1 MADKYIIHGATFCG
15 DGTTSAE
22 AASAGAAGAWNTI
35 NIFSGT
41 TPPYGALG
49 SGDTVNVRTLTSAG
63 GVVSI
68 SSATALTLGSAAA
81 TDLLP
86 ILWNFDNGVIWA
98 GISGQVTVTTTANVL
113 IAVRNY
119 NNIEAANNRLALVNA
134 FASTGNNGVFL
145 FNVCNTSG
153 VLVDLSA
160 NTLSHGG
167 SVDFASGTHTNMH
180 VKKKNSF
187 MGLIR
192 TGAGSNTDALVMI
205 NPKLELLGATNS
217 PNLGPL
223 FVAAGNY
230 QGSLT
235 VFGGEC
241 FGAGC
246 VDLQSIGSSQGNASS
261 ISLYGFKYP
270 RNMPLGVAT
279 NFNNSFIVSTGGDG
293 AVGGSYFDMYFTSDS
308 RSDGYYPTLNAQL
321 ETSGNGGWSYKV
333 YPYAVTQQ
341 KPARVSIAKLYSQA
355 AAAKT
360 IVAHFLWPQ
369 GLAAPTKNKVYMVVG
384 YTDSVTGNKVYLS
397 TKTAA
402 ADAIPEVTAAWSA
415 ATYGATLFSKRSL
428 SLVTPGSIKQDTE
441 ISVSLLFA
449 VRAGSANDIL
459 FVDPDFTLT

>member
-1 MADKYIIHGATFCG
+1 MAEKYIIHGATFCG

-41 TPPYGALG
+41 TPPYGSLG

-86 ILWNFDNGVIWA
+86 ILWNFDNGVIWP
-98 GISGQVTVTTTANVL
+98 GISGQVTITTTSQVT
-113 IAVRNY
+113 IDVRNF
-119 NNIEAANNRLALVNA
+119 NNIEANNQRIALVNSYSV
-134 FASTGNNGVFL
+134 FGNARVVSFG
-145 FNVCNTSG
+145 VCNTSG
-153 VLVDLSA
+153 LLIDISA
-160 NTLSHGG
+160 HNASHGG
-167 SVDFASGTHTNMH
+167 TVDFASGTHTNIH
-180 VKKKNSF
+180 VKKKNSYI
-187 MGLIR
+187 GLMR
-192 TGAGSNTDALVMI
+192 CAASDNFDALTLI
-205 NPKLELLGATNS
+205 NPKLELLGSTTGNI
-217 PNLGPL
+217 GPL
-223 FVAAGNY
+223 FIASGNY
-230 QGSLT
+230 QGSFT

-246 VDLQSIGSSQGNASS
+246 VDAQSIASSQGNASS
-261 ISLYGFKYP
+261 IALYGFKFP
-270 RNMPLGVAT
+270 RNMPLCTAAG
-279 NFNNSFIVSTGGDG
+279 NNTYIVSTGGDG
-293 AVGGSYFDMYFTSDS
+293 AVGGSYFDSYFTSDS
-308 RSDGYYPTLNAQL
+308 RSDGYYPTLNAQK
-321 ETSGNGGWSYKV
+321 ETSANGGWSYKV

-341 KPARVSIAKLYSQA
+341 KPARISMAKLFSQS

-360 IVAHFLWPQ
+360 ITVHFLWPNSM
-369 GLAAPTKNKVYMVVG
+369 AAPTTNKVYMVVG